1 MRRASLLPMSQ
12 VSWVA
17 GHACCKVRT
26 IGTTWQASPIAD
38 SRRMQTLRGGS
49 ERGNIVES
57 AL

>member
-12 VSWVA
+12 VSCVV

-26 IGTTWQASPIAD
+26 IGTTWQASPIAE
-38 SRRMQTLRGGS
+38 SRRIQTLRGGS
-49 ERGNIVES
+49 GRGNIMES

>member
-1 MRRASLLPMSQ
+1 

-38 SRRMQTLRGGS
+38 NLSMQTLRGA
-49 ERGNIVES
+49 S
-57 AL
+57 ANDNMMELAL